1 MPHHQNKWNNFSI
14 IIPFHHRHDL
24 LFSLLD
30 SLQDIPILV
39 VDDGI
44 QPTIFP
50 EGVSNIRGKKRGF
63 ATAVNSGLKQLQEQ
77 GIQRALILNDDAKI
91 TPKDIEEMLNNCSEK
106 TILSPII
113 SCNERDI
120 YGVNVDSW
128 GRVIA
133 NFDKDSA
140 VPAVYGTCMMLPTD
154 LRFDEG
160 FKHGFED
167 IELCLRMRNKGYQIK
182 ILKTIYC
189 QHIGGA
195 SMSVLDDQGQRFA
208 TYGQLRLFGSLRK
221 APIISILSV
230 MQILSERGCRRRYFG
245 FAKGIID
252 WIYNDVPSLAARMA
266 SSKAGSS
273 KAK

>member
-1 MPHHQNKWNNFSI
+1 MLHHQNKWNYFSVL
-14 IIPFHHRHDL
+14 IPFHHRHDL
-24 LFSLLD
+24 LFLL
-30 SLQDIPILV
+30 LEFLKNIPVLI

-50 EGVSNIRGKKRGF
+50 EGVSYIRGKNRGF
-63 ATAVNSGLKQLQEQ
+63 ATAVNSGLKHLQQQ
-77 GIQRALILNDDAKI
+77 GIRRALILNDDAKI
-91 TPKDIEEMLNNCSEK
+91 TPKNIEEMLNNCSEK
-106 TILSPII
+106 TILSPVI
-113 SCNERDI
+113 SCKERDI

-133 NFDKDSA
+133 NFDKDSE
-140 VPAVYGTCMMLPTD
+140 VLAVYGTCMMLPTE

-167 IELCLRMRNKGYQIK
+167 IELCLRMKNKGYQIK
-182 ILKTIYC
+182 ILKTVYC

-195 SMSVLDDQGQRFA
+195 SMSVLDEQGQRFA
-208 TYGQLRLFGSLRK
+208 TYGHLRLFSSLRK
-221 APIISILSV
+221 APMISILSL
-230 MQILSERGCRRRYFG
+230 MQILSERGSRRRYFG

-252 WIYNDVPSLAARMA
+252 WIYKDVPSLATRMA